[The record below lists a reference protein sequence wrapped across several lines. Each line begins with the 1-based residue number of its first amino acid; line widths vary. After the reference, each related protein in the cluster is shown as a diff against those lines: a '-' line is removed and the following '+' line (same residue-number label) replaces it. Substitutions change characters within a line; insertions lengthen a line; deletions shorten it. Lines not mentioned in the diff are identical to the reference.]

1 MYCFGVHNA
10 LSTLATAPRGAAQSG
25 LLRMSWLLEL
35 LRKCETDLGR
45 RSIAGGPN
53 PSRELLRCSASA
65 RRCSDRVSAAPASK
79 MGSRRFCGGRGRWGA
94 DRKPELQPHGAGEPV
109 PSIWVTFAPRG
120 DGRGGRLAPLSA
132 APQQRRPPG
141 LRPLANVRAPRGV
154 TRGGQP
160 TAAAQLAGAG
170 AAASAAGG
178 RAEAAAWGG
187 GRDAPAPTGP
197 GRSRR

>member
-1 MYCFGVHNA
+1 M
-10 LSTLATAPRGAAQSG
+10 
-25 LLRMSWLLEL
+25 
-35 LRKCETDLGR
+35 RKCKTDLDR
-45 RSIAGGPN
+45 RSIAGGPSS
-53 PSRELLRCSASA
+53 SRELLRRSTTA
-65 RRCSDRVSAAPASK
+65 RRCSDRASAAPASK

-94 DRKPELQPHGAGEPV
+94 DQKPELQPHGAGEPV
-109 PSIWVTFAPRG
+109 LSIWATFAPRG

-160 TAAAQLAGAG
+160 AAAARLAGAG

-178 RAEAAAWGG
+178 GAEAVAWGG

-197 GRSRR
+197 RRSRR